1 MTIHSARYGRKT
13 LSAAARIDG
22 ASVSLRRGAE
32 RADIRKYGAVP
43 ASGRRR
49 SPFAPCSPGCQFT
62 QKAQDNPRWGREVW
76 SDAEGHYPI
85 QASAFQGRRVLHVDD
100 RSLST
105 ASGFSGFEEAEKH
118 RDDPYRRIRMLEES
132 WARDT
137 GDHRFIPHIQL
148 HEYEAYL
155 FVDVSVLSEYY
166 QGHEQAV
173 AMLEA
178 SVEAFDSPELI
189 DDGIET
195 APSKRIM
202 SHLPGYASDKPTVGV
217 QAAERI
223 GLSAIRQRCSHF
235 SSWLEQIEG
244 LSAQEIG

>member
-1 MTIHSARYGRKT
+1 MVRLFLFVEGQSEQTFANTVLCPHLAEDGVHLHRAVLVANSHKKHRTTRGGVGRFGPMQKDITRFRRQHSRGDVYFT
-13 LSAAARIDG
+13 SMID
-22 ASVSLRRGAE
+22 LYRL
-32 RADIRKYGAVP
+32 
-43 ASGRRR
+43 
-49 SPFAPCSPGCQFT
+49 
-62 QKAQDNPRWGREVW
+62 PR
-76 SDAEGHYPI
+76 DFP
-85 QASAFQGRRVLHVDD
+85 
-100 RSLST
+100 
-105 ASGFSGFEEAEKH
+105 GFEEAEKH